1 MAATLEGLETRLAAL
16 EDEVAHLR
24 TLVNPGSGA
33 DSATR
38 RGARAL
44 AQARQDKSRLKALA
58 AQVFS
63 QMGITQAPVPPE
75 QLRTMMAADGV
86 RAEAN
91 LFSRGI
97 REMREE

>member
-1 MAATLEGLETRLAAL
+1 MTTTLEGLETRLSAL
-16 EDEVAHLR
+16 EEEVTHLR
-24 TLVNPGSGA
+24 TLVSPGPRA
-33 DSATR
+33 DSATQ

-44 AQARQDKSRLKALA
+44 TQARQDKSRLKALA

-86 RAEAN
+86 KAEAN
-91 LFSRGI
+91 LFTQEI